1 MEGGVFVR
9 VEGRM
14 IDGVQDGVFV
24 RVGGMFVV
32 GVEGLGC
39 VKGGMVDIMSLQQYG
54 SLASRESGGEG
65 KGGEGGHGEAAG
77 REGDGVPGGNA
88 TRHASDW
95 TAAAA
100 LGCCC
105 SFAHGVRLA
114 NAHRGVGPSTR

>member
-39 VKGGMVDIMSLQQYG
+39 V
-54 SLASRESGGEG
+54 
-65 KGGEGGHGEAAG
+65 
-77 REGDGVPGGNA
+77 
-88 TRHASDW
+88 
-95 TAAAA
+95 
-100 LGCCC
+100 
-105 SFAHGVRLA
+105 
-114 NAHRGVGPSTR
+114 